1 VKGTVHDVGP
11 QHNRDSL
18 AGYLLDEILAGRIA
32 AGAKLPPERSLAE
45 RFGVSRPIVR
55 EVLRSLAE
63 RGFVEILPSRGTYV
77 REARPSDGARSLD
90 TSYRRRNATIRELT
104 EARLMLETYAA
115 RLAAVNA
122 TEVEI
127 AAMRRCLD
135 DFAAA
140 GHVLEQARLDL
151 AFHALVVRAS
161 HNTVIET
168 MYASITSLTFE
179 LMLRSLSDRQVH
191 QAGTPLHENV
201 WQAIHDRDPDR
212 AESAMQD
219 HLDVARRLY
228 GSDFERSVDQ
238 VAQRELQRLLGP
250 SASLEGILE
259 DVARRHAALVASPSG
274 AATAQARTS
283 TDSEATA

>member
-1 VKGTVHDVGP
+1 MGP
-11 QHNRDSL
+11 RPHTRDSL
-18 AGYLLDEILAGRIA
+18 SGYLLDEIVAGRLA
-32 AGAKLPPERSLAE
+32 SGSKLPPERTLAE

-77 REARPSDGARSLD
+77 REPRPSDGARSLD

-115 RLAAVNA
+115 GLAAANA
-122 TEVEI
+122 TAVEV

-135 DFAAA
+135 DFAVA

-191 QAGTPLHENV
+191 QAGTPLHENI
-201 WQAIHDRDPDR
+201 WQAIRDRDPDR
-212 AESAMQD
+212 AVAAMQE
-219 HLDVARRLY
+219 HLEVARRLY
-228 GSDFERSVDQ
+228 GKDFEASVDQ
-238 VAQRELQRLLGP
+238 VAQRELERMLGP

-259 DVARRHAALVASPSG
+259 DVARRHAALVTSPIDP
-274 AATAQARTS
+274 T
-283 TDSEATA
+283 

>member
-1 VKGTVHDVGP
+1 MGP
-11 QHNRDSL
+11 QHTRDSL
-18 AGYLLDEILAGRIA
+18 AAHLLDEILAGRIA
-32 AGAKLPPERSLAE
+32 SGTKLPPERTLAE
-45 RFGVSRPIVR
+45 RFGLSRPIVR

-77 REARPSDGARSLD
+77 REAQPSDGARSLD
-90 TSYRRRNATIRELT
+90 TSYRRRNATVRELT

-115 RLAAVNA
+115 RLAAANA

-127 AAMRRCLD
+127 GAMRHCLD
-135 DFAAA
+135 EFAAA

-151 AFHALVVRAS
+151 AFHSLIVRAG

-168 MYASITSLTFE
+168 MYASIASLTFE

-191 QAGTPLHENV
+191 QAGTPFHENV
-201 WQAIHDRDPDR
+201 WQAIRDRDADR
-212 AESAMQD
+212 AAAAMQD

-228 GSDFERSVDQ
+228 GKDFERSVEH

-259 DVARRHAALVASPSG
+259 DVARRHDALVTSPAG
-274 AATAQARTS
+274 TPHGGRVDQKPH
-283 TDSEATA
+283 DQ